1 MARKRYGGPGPRM
14 IWPQT
19 IDSPQIRELATNP
32 LHLIVWLSLYH
43 GVCDQGRMEAR
54 VSTIQTLCLR
64 HLPEKVMT
72 PRVIQQAIARMRNIK
87 DDNGVPLIYVY
98 EIDGVSLL
106 QIAKWWDWQ
115 YSMTNAYPSRWPPMP
130 GWEDRFMGHGKRA
143 FDEILAD
150 PATPDVAPPV
160 DSGGTLVEPK
170 STKRAT
176 SVPPRARSDTNTDTK
191 GTNVPSHDVQ
201 AVLTILCE
209 EQGIDWKEYPGLPIQ
224 ARHAKLLLKEG
235 ATPDKIREAMR
246 TIKTDPYW
254 ANRGWNLATIRAN
267 WGTLM
272 TKGKS
277 AEPRKATSRPLR
289 TIDDIVEP
297 EPIVA

>member
-1 MARKRYGGPGPRM
+1 M

-19 IDSPQIRELATNP
+19 VDSTQIRDLATNP
-32 LHLIVWLSLYH
+32 LHLLVWYALFHL
-43 GVCDQGRMEAR
+43 CDDQGRAEAR
-54 VSTIQTLCLR
+54 VSTIQALGLR

-72 PRVIQQAIARMRNIK
+72 PRVIQQAIARMRSIK

-98 EIDGVSLL
+98 EADGTSLL
-106 QIAKWWDWQ
+106 QIARWWDWQ

-150 PATPDVAPPV
+150 PDTPDASLSV
-160 DSGGTLVEPK
+160 DSGGTMVEPK
-170 STKRAT
+170 QTNQKT
-176 SVPPRARSDTNTDTK
+176 GVPPRARSDTYTDTK

-235 ATPDKIREAMR
+235 ATPEKIREAMQ
-246 TIKTDPYW
+246 ILKADAYW
-254 ANRGWNLATIRAN
+254 MNRGWNLATIRAN
-267 WGTLM
+267 WGSLM
-272 TKGKS
+272 TKG
-277 AEPRKATSRPLR
+277 AKAKPKSRPLR
-289 TIDDIVEP
+289 TVHDLKDDGP
-297 EPIVA
+297 L